1 MSRMNDDELRA
12 ALSRRDPAADQ
23 PVDAA
28 SGPQARA
35 LWERTMN
42 TPVDQHATPSTTG
55 PAARGAVPSRQRRR
69 LVLGLAAAV
78 LATSAVG
85 AAIVLGPLTPDPAP
99 PAAQVMALQ
108 APAGDVS
115 QACMV
120 FDVAFLQEMPVAF
133 QAEAVDVSDTSAVL
147 KVDRWFR
154 GGEDGVT
161 TVRVS
166 KPGPEVSESVAMT
179 EGKTYLVSAQD
190 GFVSSCGYTGEL
202 TPDLLA
208 SFEEAFGTR

>member
-12 ALSRRDPAADQ
+12 ALSRRDPAVGQ

-42 TPVDQHATPSTTG
+42 TPVDQHATPSTTD
-55 PAARGAVPSRQRRR
+55 PAARAAVPSRPRRR
-69 LVLGLAAAV
+69 LAFGLAAAV

-85 AAIVLGPLTPDPAP
+85 AAIALGPLTPDPAP

-108 APAGDVS
+108 APASGVS
-115 QACMV
+115 EACAM
-120 FDVAFLQEMPVAF
+120 FDVAFLQGMPVAF
-133 QAEAVDVSDTSAVL
+133 QAEAVEVSDTSAVL

-166 KPGPEVSESVAMT
+166 KPGPEVSESVEMT
-179 EGKTYLVSAQD
+179 EGKTYLVSARD
-190 GFVSSCGYTGEL
+190 GIVSSCGYTGEL

-208 SFEEAFGTR
+208 SFEEAFTP